1 MGLAKNNTDKN
12 IIIREPAEIKYKE
25 ELEFLRANDDESK
38 RPKNWQLSPK
48 QVIKFILGSNEP
60 IEQPSTSKGKS
71 KSSKETFTISKKFY
85 GDEILIQRTVA
96 SLASNKAL
104 MLIGEPGTAK
114 SYLSEL
120 LASAISGSSI
130 NTIQGSASVTEDQIK
145 YSWNYALL
153 LAKGPSRESLVS
165 APMLKGF
172 EEGSIVR
179 FEEITRCAP
188 EIQDTILSLLS
199 DKVMVIPE
207 LDDKGVIF
215 AKNGFGLVATANTR
229 DRGVN
234 EMSSAL
240 KRRMNFETIKPLQDV
255 ELEMELVS
263 EQVTEYLENAS
274 IQREVV
280 PDVIELL
287 TTTFNELRNG
297 KSVTGDKVER
307 LAQVTMSTAECV
319 ETAINTAVYSHYLED
334 GPMSP
339 HSAAISMKG
348 TIIKDS
354 LDDISKLRNFFQIV
368 VKNRTEK
375 HWKEF
380 YKSGLEIL

>member
-1 MGLAKNNTDKN
+1 MGIDSQKNDTL
-12 IIIREPAEIKYKE
+12 IIKEPAEIKYKD
-25 ELEFLRANDDESK
+25 ELQYLIDSDDSSK
-38 RPKNWQLSPK
+38 KPINWKLSPK
-48 QVIKFILGSNEP
+48 QVIKFILGSDEP
-60 IEQPSTSKGKS
+60 IDSSSSTKGKGKS
-71 KSSKETFTISKKFY
+71 KKTEISISKKFY
-85 GDEILIQRTVA
+85 GDPILIQRTVA

-114 SYLSEL
+114 SFLSEL

-153 LAKGPSRESLVS
+153 LANGPSRQSLVP
-165 APMLKGF
+165 APMLNGF
-172 EEGSIVR
+172 EHGSIVR
-179 FEEITRCAP
+179 FEEITRCPP

-199 DKVMVIPE
+199 DKVMIIPE
-207 LDDKGVIF
+207 LDDKGIIF

-240 KRRMNFETIKPLQDV
+240 KRRMNFETVKPLEDV
-255 ELEMELVS
+255 ELEMELVTN
-263 EQVTEYLENAS
+263 QVTEYLEKAS

-287 TTTFNELRNG
+287 TTTFNELRSG

-319 ETAINTAVYSHYLED
+319 ETAINTAVYSHYIED

-339 HSAAISMKG
+339 FSAAISMRG

-354 LDDISKLRNFFQIV
+354 LDDIAKLRNFFQIV
-368 VKNRTEK
+368 VKNRSDK

-380 YKSGLEIL
+380 YNAGLKIL

>member
-1 MGLAKNNTDKN
+1 MGSNASKT
-12 IIIREPAEIKYKE
+12 IIKEPAELKFKN
-25 ELEFLRANDDESK
+25 ELDYLVKNDDESK
-38 RPKNWQLSPK
+38 KPLNWKLSPK
-48 QVIKFILGSNEP
+48 QVIKFILGSGE
-60 IEQPSTSKGKS
+60 EQYTNTSTKGKS
-71 KSSKETFTISKKFY
+71 KAKEESFSITKKFY
-85 GDEILIQRTVA
+85 GDEILIQRAVA

-120 LASAISGSSI
+120 LASAICGTSI

-153 LAKGPSRESLVS
+153 LAKGPSRESLVP
-165 APMLKGF
+165 APMLNGF
-172 EEGSIVR
+172 EQGSIVL
-179 FEEITRCAP
+179 FEEITRCPP

-207 LDDKGVIF
+207 LADQGIIF
-215 AKNGFGLVATANTR
+215 AKTGFGLIATANTR

-240 KRRMNFETIKPLQDV
+240 KRRLNFETVKPLEDV

-263 EQVTEYLENAS
+263 KQVTDYLEQAS

-297 KSVTGDKVER
+297 KSVTGDKLER
-307 LAQVTMSTAECV
+307 LTQATMSTAECV
-319 ETAINTAVYSHYLED
+319 ETAINSAIYSHYLED

-339 HSAAISMKG
+339 YSAAISMKG

-354 LDDISKLRNFFQIV
+354 LDDVAKLRNFFQIV
-368 VKNRTEK
+368 LKNRSEK

-380 YKSGLEIL
+380 YYSGLKIF

>member
-1 MGLAKNNTDKN
+1 MGFTMGDSSNKLDKN
-12 IIIREPAEIKYKE
+12 LIIREPSEIKYKH
-25 ELEFLRANDDESK
+25 ELEFLIKTDDDSK
-38 RPKNWQLSPK
+38 KPINWQLSPK
-48 QVIKFILGSNEP
+48 QVIKFILGSVEDIQESSP
-60 IEQPSTSKGKS
+60 TKGKS
-71 KSSKETFTISKKFY
+71 KGNKKEFIISKKFY
-85 GDEILIQRTVA
+85 GDPILIQRTVA

-153 LAKGPSRESLVS
+153 LANGPSRNSLVP

-179 FEEITRCAP
+179 FEEITRCPP

-199 DKVMVIPE
+199 DKVMIIPE
-207 LDDKGVIF
+207 LDDKGIIF
-215 AKNGFGLVATANTR
+215 AKNGFGLISTANTR

-240 KRRMNFETIKPLQDV
+240 KRRMNFETVKPLQDV

-263 EQVTEYLENAS
+263 KQVTEYLENAS

-297 KSVTGDKVER
+297 KSVTGDKIER

-334 GPMSP
+334 GEMSP
-339 HSAAISMKG
+339 YCAALSMKG
-348 TIIKDS
+348 TIIKVS
-354 LDDISKLRNFFQIV
+354 LVDISKLRNFFQIV
-368 VKNRTEK
+368 VKNR
-375 HWKEF
+375 
-380 YKSGLEIL
+380 S

>member
-1 MGLAKNNTDKN
+1 MGSSSTNPSEK
-12 IIIREPAEIKYKE
+12 IIIKEPAEIKYKN
-25 ELEFLRANDDESK
+25 ELQALIDSDDATK
-38 RPKNWQLSPK
+38 RPINWKLSPK
-48 QVIKFILGSNEP
+48 QVIKFILGSDE
-60 IEQPSTSKGKS
+60 EFEKKSSGKS
-71 KSSKETFTISKKFY
+71 KKSSVKISKKFY
-85 GDEILIQRTVA
+85 GDPILIQRAVA

-120 LASAISGSSI
+120 LASAICGTSI

-153 LAKGPSRESLVS
+153 LAKGPSRESLVPS
-165 APMLKGF
+165 PMLNGF
-172 EEGSIVR
+172 EQGSVVR
-179 FEEITRCAP
+179 FEEITRCPP

-207 LDDKGVIF
+207 LGDDGIIY
-215 AKNGFGLVATANTR
+215 ANSGFGLVATANTR

-240 KRRMNFETIKPLQDV
+240 KRRMNFETVKPLDDV

-263 EQVTEYLENAS
+263 NQVTEYLENAS
-274 IQREVV
+274 IKREVV
-280 PDVIELL
+280 PEVIELL
-287 TTTFNELRNG
+287 TTTFSELRNG
-297 KSVTGDKVER
+297 KSVTGDKLER
-307 LAQVTMSTAECV
+307 LTQATMSTAECV
-319 ETAINTAVYSHYLED
+319 DTAINSAVYSHYIED

-339 HSAAISMKG
+339 ASAAISMKG
-348 TIIKDS
+348 TIIKDGT
-354 LDDISKLRNFFQIV
+354 DDITKLRNFFTIV
-368 VKNRTEK
+368 LKNRSEN

-380 YKSGLEIL
+380 YNSGLKIL